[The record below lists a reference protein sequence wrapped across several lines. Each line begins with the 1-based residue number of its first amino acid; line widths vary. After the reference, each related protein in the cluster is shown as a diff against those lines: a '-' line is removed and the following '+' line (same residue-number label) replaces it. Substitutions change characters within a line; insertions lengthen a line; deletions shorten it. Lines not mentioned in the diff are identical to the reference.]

1 MSARAPDVAVRWRGS
16 RAAGP
21 LATGALT
28 LIGACLAMELWKAK
42 LGVPLR
48 YTQVDD
54 SKFYF
59 MLVKGIIDHGW
70 YQTNANL
77 GAPFGQ
83 QLYDFPQG
91 ADNLNF
97 LLIRGLAVFSSNW
110 ALVTNLFFLGTF
122 PLTGLAAYH
131 SFRQLDVSR
140 APSSVCGVLF
150 ALLPYHF
157 YRHESQVLLSAYYSV
172 PLTAYL
178 FIALVS
184 GKPLFEARVRSNPRT
199 ALDAGPLGRLSGRSV
214 LTVVTCV
221 VIGSAGLYYAGFALV
236 LLPAATI
243 IAAVGG
249 RGRRALRSGLVVC
262 VLVGATLAVNLSPS
276 IAYGSRHG
284 PNPQIKRT
292 PIESEQ
298 LGMRLSNLLLP
309 VQGDR
314 IPGLSTVSA
323 KYAAA
328 TSPGYCESCNETLGV
343 VGAGGFLVLCL
354 VGLTALVGVAG
365 TAAAG
370 RMAWQARFRPAALG
384 VAVAFGI
391 GTIGG
396 VSGLIAYFV
405 TPDLRGWNRLS
416 LFIAFYSLLA
426 VGMLLD
432 GARRRLRRRSQARSA
447 AGGGGGP
454 TATGLRRVRL
464 GWVALLVAVLGIGS
478 VEETSNFYLVSY
490 AAAAREYNS
499 DQSFGRRIESRL
511 PPGSNVLE
519 LPYLPFPEGYHVA
532 GVPTTS
538 SSSFTTSYELLRP
551 YLSTTGLNFSFAAIK
566 GRPGDWESAFSAK
579 PLNLA
584 VAGAAAA
591 GFAGIY
597 VDPRGYGTEA
607 RRVEAWLRGLL
618 GAGPIVSSLD
628 DAWFFDL
635 RPYARKLAASVSAAD
650 LAALRAATLYPLQ
663 ATCGSGPAELELTNP
678 GTRPVMAAL
687 SATLQNGVAGGTE
700 IVIGFPGGATE
711 RRAIASTRPTSLRRR
726 VILPPGTSTV
736 SFSTPATATLPQTP
750 DGNIVITD
758 ATLTDSAFDA
768 VRQFE
773 AIPARTP
780 PETGIVAPSCSVQ
793 SEASSPPL

>member
-1 MSARAPDVAVRWRGS
+1 MSAQAPGGDPRRRGS

-21 LATGALT
+21 LATAALT
-28 LIGACLAMELWKAK
+28 LIGAFLAMELWKAD
-42 LGVPLR
+42 LAVPLR
-48 YTQVDD
+48 YAQVDD
-54 SKFYF
+54 TKFYF

-70 YQTNANL
+70 YQTNSNL

-97 LLIRGLAVFSSNW
+97 LLIKVLALFSSNW
-110 ALVTNLFFLGTF
+110 ALVTNLFFLATF
-122 PLTGLAAYH
+122 PLTGLAAYLA
-131 SFRQLDVSR
+131 FRQLDVSR
-140 APSSVCGVLF
+140 APASVCAVLF

-172 PLTAYL
+172 PLTSYL

-184 GKPLFEARVRSNPRT
+184 GKPVFTARRRPDRPTPIGARV
-199 ALDAGPLGRLSGRSV
+199 LGKLSGRTLLSV
-214 LTVVTCV
+214 GTCV

-249 RGRRALRSGLVVC
+249 RGRRALWSGLVVC
-262 VLVGATLAVNLSPS
+262 VLIGATLAFNLAPS

-284 PNPQIKRT
+284 ANTQITRT

-314 IPGLSTVSA
+314 IPGLSTVSG

-343 VGAGGFLVLCL
+343 VGAGGFVILCL

-416 LFIAFYSLLA
+416 LFIAFFSLLA

-432 GARRRLRRRSQARSA
+432 GAQRRLRRRRPQAPSA
-447 AGGGGGP
+447 VGGRK
-454 TATGLRRVRL
+454 TAAERRRRL
-464 GWVALLVAVLGIGS
+464 TWLGLLVAVLGVGS

-490 AAAAREYNS
+490 SAAAREYKS
-499 DQSFGRRIESRL
+499 DQVFGRRIEARL
-511 PPGSNVLE
+511 PAGSKVLE
-519 LPYLPFPEGYHVA
+519 LPYVPFPEGYHVA
-532 GVPTTS
+532 GIPTTAT
-538 SSSFTTSYELLRP
+538 SSFTTSYELLRP
-551 YLSTTGLNFSFAAIK
+551 YLSTSGLDFSFAAVK
-566 GRPGDWESAFSAK
+566 GRPGDWESALSAK

-607 RRVEAWLRGLL
+607 PRVEEWLQGLL
-618 GAGPIVSSLD
+618 GSGPIVSSLD
-628 DAWFFDL
+628 NAWFFDL
-635 RPYARKLAASVSAAD
+635 RPYAGRLAARTPAGD
-650 LAALRAATLYPLQ
+650 LAALRQATLFPLQ

-678 GTRPVMAAL
+678 GDRPAAAVL
-687 SATLQNGVAGGTE
+687 SSTLRNGVAGGTQ

-711 RRAIASTRPTSLRRR
+711 RVTIASSQPTLLRRR
-726 VILPPGTSTV
+726 VILAPGTSTV
-736 SFSTPATATLPQTP
+736 TFSTIATATVPQGP
-750 DGNIVITD
+750 DGNVVISD
-758 ATLTDSAFDA
+758 STLTDSAFDA
-768 VRQFE
+768 FARFT
-773 AIPARTP
+773 AIPGRTP
-780 PETGIVAPSCSVQ
+780 PQTGVVAPSCSVQ
-793 SEASSPPL
+793 SEAGSPPL